1 MPGRVEQD
9 PTPFRE
15 GLRLGPYGAQGRQP
29 RLGGV
34 EAGDAKSPVDCSSRS
49 GPVAAPQ
56 KAANAGGPA
65 QSRVTAVSL
74 IEPVVAFSSCSGCG

>member
-9 PTPFRE
+9 PPPFRE

-34 EAGDAKSPVDCSSRS
+34 EAGAAKSPVDRSSRS
-49 GPVAAPQ
+49 RPVAVPYR
-56 KAANAGGPA
+56 AADAGGSA
-65 QSRVTAVSL
+65 QARVAVVSL